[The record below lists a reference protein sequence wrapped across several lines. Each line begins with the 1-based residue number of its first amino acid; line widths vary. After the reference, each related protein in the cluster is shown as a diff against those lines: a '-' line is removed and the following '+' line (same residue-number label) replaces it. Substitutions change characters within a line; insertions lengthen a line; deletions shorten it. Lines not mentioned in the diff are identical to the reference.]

1 MISKADLIN
10 SICNRTETL
19 NKKVDLID
27 QLSDSIYRLEVKLG
41 DDCNNTVPLL
51 RTIRDA
57 LKKEAQL
64 EEGKLEILQSKV

>member
-27 QLSDSIYRLEVKLG
+27 QLSDSIYRLEVTLG

>member
-10 SICNRTETL
+10 SICNRTDTL

-27 QLSDSIYRLEVKLG
+27 QLSDSIFRLEVTLQ
-41 DDCNNTVPLL
+41 DDCNTVPLL

-57 LKKEAQL
+57 LKKEAQI

>member
-27 QLSDSIYRLEVKLG
+27 QLSDSIFRLEVTLQN
-41 DDCNNTVPLL
+41 DCDTVPFL
-51 RTIRDA
+51 RTVRDA
-57 LKKEAQL
+57 LKEDAKTEQ
-64 EEGKLEILQSKV
+64 EKLEKLQSKI